1 MLRLKSIRRHLR
13 ETRNNWSR
21 MFFDTRYGRELLVSS
36 LGPRVQTITLDCGD
50 HFLTFSPN
58 DYIGR
63 KVFRKGHFE
72 REHVDRLIGIL
83 KERRLLQEGTTV
95 LELGGNIGTQ
105 TVYFA
110 LSGHFGR
117 IISVEPDPRN
127 FALLRA
133 NVAQNKLEHCV
144 ITINCA
150 AGERSGE
157 IDFFQHQNNHGK
169 SSASRKSA
177 KDCKIVVPV
186 KSVGSILDESG
197 TDFNEVG
204 LVWMDIEGYEPVAC
218 RSMQPLLARRTP
230 VYMEFSPEFYG
241 ARESAAFVQY
251 LAKFYDECL
260 IFHEGVDRSA
270 KVKDIP
276 VNEKQFDVLLF
287 DSTV

>member
-1 MLRLKSIRRHLR
+1 
-13 ETRNNWSR
+13 
-21 MFFDTRYGRELLVSS
+21 MFFDTRYGRELLISS

-50 HFLTFSPN
+50 HFMTVSPN
-58 DYIGR
+58 DYIGK

-72 REHVDRLIGIL
+72 REHVDRLIDL
-83 KERRLLQEGTTV
+83 LRERRLLQEGTTV

-110 LSGHFGR
+110 LSGHFSR

-127 FALLRA
+127 FELLRT
-133 NVAQNKLEHCV
+133 NVAQNKLGNRV

-169 SSASRKSA
+169 NSAIRKSA
-177 KDCKIVVPV
+177 TDCKIVVPV
-186 KSVGSILDESG
+186 KPVGSILEEAG
-197 TDFNEVG
+197 TGIDEVG

-218 RSMQPLLARRTP
+218 RSMQPLLTRRTP
-230 VYMEFSPEFYG
+230 LYMEFSPEFYG
-241 ARESAAFVQY
+241 PQESAAFVRY
-251 LAKFYDECL
+251 LAEFYDECL
-260 IFHEGVDRSA
+260 IFHEDVNRAA

-276 VNEKQFDVLLF
+276 INEKQFDVLLF
-287 DSTV
+287 DATV